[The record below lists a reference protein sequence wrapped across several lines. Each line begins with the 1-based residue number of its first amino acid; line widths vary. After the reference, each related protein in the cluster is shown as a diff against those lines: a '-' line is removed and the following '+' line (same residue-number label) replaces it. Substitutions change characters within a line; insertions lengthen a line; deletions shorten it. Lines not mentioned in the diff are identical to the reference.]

1 MKQKTIATR
10 HLRTKIA
17 AGYVLILF
25 VIFGIVYIWLNEQH
39 RRQELEITS
48 QKIRCLRKDIHEVY
62 VKMVDLS
69 LIGETVLD
77 WNEEDMNIYHKK
89 RLEVDSLLS
98 LFKSSYRSERIDSV
112 CRLLAEKEN
121 LLNKI
126 MLVLNEQEEIKDK
139 IARRVPVIARKS
151 SQEEPPKRKRTGFL
165 GLFGKK
171 EEAKPTVTTSMLNTL
186 NSDVIAR
193 QKEQSERL
201 SQYTDSLSVRNRKLN
216 CQLQG
221 MIKKMD
227 ARIRTDLQQQ
237 ETELAAIRRQS
248 SVQVGGLTAVVALLL
263 LLSYFIIH
271 RNVKRICRYR
281 KETSELI
288 DKLQKTVQQ
297 NKQLLTARRKIML
310 TVTHEL
316 RTPLTAI
323 NGYGELL
330 AQTEDENKRIE
341 YTQNIRQA
349 AGRMTDMLNSLL
361 NFFRLDSGKEQA
373 NAVPFRLRNVA
384 EILQTE
390 FEPRAEAKDLTLRIT
405 GCSDIILMGDRN
417 RLVQIGNNLLS
428 NAIKFTESGTVGL
441 DMAYEAGKLV
451 LTVQDT
457 GTGMSHEQK
466 EKIFE
471 PFERLPNAAVKDG
484 FGLGLPIV
492 KNTVTLLG
500 GTVDVESEEGKGSR
514 FTVKLPMPLA
524 DNIIEIEKRKA
535 GISARRHAAFYSV
548 LVLDNDE
555 MTLAMTKEMYGSC
568 NIRCDTCA
576 NTSDLMEA
584 IRERHYDLLI
594 TDLRMPET
602 NGYDVLK
609 LLRSSNVG
617 NSQTIPVIVTTAWGN
632 CDEQSLLDFGFS
644 GCLFKPFSLPDL
656 LQISEKCIGIKE
668 QEYSPDLSPLLAY
681 GNKEEMLDTL
691 TQATEKEMQGVKQA
705 GMMKD
710 LKALDE
716 WVHHLRSSWSV
727 IRADKPLWK
736 LHGLLHK
743 EGGSTEDEISRA
755 VDAVV
760 RMGQSIIEQAKKER
774 RIQDEGFCG

>member
-1 MKQKTIATR
+1 
-10 HLRTKIA
+10 
-17 AGYVLILF
+17 
-25 VIFGIVYIWLNEQH
+25 
-39 RRQELEITS
+39 
-48 QKIRCLRKDIHEVY
+48 
-62 VKMVDLS
+62 
-69 LIGETVLD
+69 
-77 WNEEDMNIYHKK
+77 
-89 RLEVDSLLS
+89 
-98 LFKSSYRSERIDSV
+98 
-112 CRLLAEKEN
+112 
-121 LLNKI
+121 
-126 MLVLNEQEEIKDK
+126 
-139 IARRVPVIARKS
+139 
-151 SQEEPPKRKRTGFL
+151 
-165 GLFGKK
+165 
-171 EEAKPTVTTSMLNTL
+171 
-186 NSDVIAR
+186 
-193 QKEQSERL
+193 
-201 SQYTDSLSVRNRKLN
+201 
-216 CQLQG
+216 
-221 MIKKMD
+221 MD

-330 AQTEDENKRIE
+330 AQTENENKRIE

-349 AGRMTDMLNSLL
+349 AGRMTDMLNTLL

-441 DMAYEAGKLV
+441 DMTYDDGKLV

-457 GTGMSHEQK
+457 GTGMNNEQR

-555 MTLAMTKEMYGSC
+555 MT
-568 NIRCDTCA
+568 
-576 NTSDLMEA
+576 
-584 IRERHYDLLI
+584 
-594 TDLRMPET
+594 
-602 NGYDVLK
+602 
-609 LLRSSNVG
+609 
-617 NSQTIPVIVTTAWGN
+617 Q
-632 CDEQSLLDFGFS
+632 
-644 GCLFKPFSLPDL
+644 
-656 LQISEKCIGIKE
+656 LQ
-668 QEYSPDLSPLLAY
+668 Y
-681 GNKEEMLDTL
+681 TL
-691 TQATEKEMQGVKQA
+691 
-705 GMMKD
+705 
-710 LKALDE
+710 
-716 WVHHLRSSWSV
+716 
-727 IRADKPLWK
+727 
-736 LHGLLHK
+736 
-743 EGGSTEDEISRA
+743 
-755 VDAVV
+755 
-760 RMGQSIIEQAKKER
+760 
-774 RIQDEGFCG
+774 

>member
-25 VIFGIVYIWLNEQH
+25 VIFGIVYIWLNEQN
-39 RRQELEITS
+39 RQQELEATTY
-48 QKIRCLRKDIHEVY
+48 KIRSLRKDVHEVY
-62 VKMVDLS
+62 MKVVDLS
-69 LIGETVLD
+69 MIGETVLD
-77 WNEEDMNIYHKK
+77 WNEEDMAAYHEK

-98 LFKSSYRSERIDSV
+98 RFKSRTCRSERIDSI
-112 CRLLAEKEN
+112 CQLLAEKEK
-121 LLNKI
+121 LLNRI
-126 MLVLNEQEEIKDK
+126 MLVLYEQEEIKEK
-139 IARRVPVIARKS
+139 IARQVPAIALKS
-151 SQEEPPKRKRTGFL
+151 SQEEPKKRKRTGFL

-171 EEAKPTVTTSMLNTL
+171 EEAKPTATTTMLNTL
-186 NSDVIAR
+186 NSGMIAR

-227 ARIRTDLQQQ
+227 ERIRADLQQQ
-237 ETELAAIRRQS
+237 ETELAALRRQS

-271 RNVKRICRYR
+271 RNVKRISQYK
-281 KETSELI
+281 KETNELI
-288 DKLQKTVQQ
+288 DKLQKTVEQ

-330 AQTEDENKRIE
+330 AQTENENKRIE

-349 AGRMTDMLNSLL
+349 AGRMTDMLNTLL

-373 NAVPFRLRNVA
+373 NAVPFRLKNVI

-535 GISARRHAAFYSV
+535 GIAARRHAAFYSV

-555 MTLAMTKEMYGSC
+555 MTLAMTKEMYGSF
-568 NIRCDTCA
+568 NIRCDTCD

-584 IRERHYDLLI
+584 IRERDYDLLI

-602 NGYDVLK
+602 NGYEVLE
-609 LLRSSNVG
+609 LLRTSEIG
-617 NSQTIPVIVTTAWGN
+617 NSQTIPVVAATAAGYVEKEELTGKGFAAVLYKPYSIDELLAVTESCIKRNKAN
-632 CDEQSLLDFGFS
+632 SIDLSSLLAFGDKRRT
-644 GCLFKPFSLPDL
+644 L
-656 LQISEKCIGIKE
+656 EK
-668 QEYSPDLSPLLAY
+668 LAA
-681 GNKEEMLDTL
+681 T
-691 TQATEKEMQGVKQA
+691 TQSDMDEVRKAAEA
-705 GMMKD
+705 GDME
-710 LKALDE
+710 ALDY
-716 WVHHLRSSWSV
+716 WVHHLRSSWML
-727 IRADKPLWK
+727 IKAEQPLAA
-736 LHGLLHK
+736 LYESIHK
-743 EGGSTEDEISRA
+743 EDIPDEKVQSAVNAVLAQGGLI
-755 VDAVV
+755 VDSA
-760 RMGQSIIEQAKKER
+760 RKEAER
-774 RIQDEGFCG
+774 WAE

>member
-1 MKQKTIATR
+1 MERSGNFYKAIRLGYILISILIGCMAYNSLYEWQEIEALELGNK
-10 HLRTKIA
+10 KID
-17 AGYVLILF
+17 
-25 VIFGIVYIWLNEQH
+25 E
-39 RRQELEITS
+39 
-48 QKIRCLRKDIHEVY
+48 LRKEINNINIQMI
-62 VKMVDLS
+62 KFS
-69 LIGETVLD
+69 LLGETILE
-77 WNEEDMNIYHKK
+77 WNDKDIEHYHA
-89 RLEVDSLLS
+89 RRMAMDSMLC

-165 GLFGKK
+165 GLSGKK

-271 RNVKRICRYR
+271 RNVKRISQYK
-281 KETSELI
+281 KETNELI
-288 DKLQKTVQQ
+288 DKLQKTVEQ

-330 AQTEDENKRIE
+330 AQTENENKRIE

-349 AGRMTDMLNSLL
+349 AGRMTDMLNTLL

-373 NAVPFRLRNVA
+373 NAVPFRLKNVI

-484 FGLGLPIV
+484 FGLFFPGTPRQRTMLPV
-492 KNTVTLLG
+492 VPFF
-500 GTVDVESEEGKGSR
+500 V
-514 FTVKLPMPLA
+514 
-524 DNIIEIEKRKA
+524 
-535 GISARRHAAFYSV
+535 SV
-548 LVLDNDE
+548 
-555 MTLAMTKEMYGSC
+555 A
-568 NIRCDTCA
+568 
-576 NTSDLMEA
+576 
-584 IRERHYDLLI
+584 
-594 TDLRMPET
+594 
-602 NGYDVLK
+602 
-609 LLRSSNVG
+609 
-617 NSQTIPVIVTTAWGN
+617 
-632 CDEQSLLDFGFS
+632 
-644 GCLFKPFSLPDL
+644 
-656 LQISEKCIGIKE
+656 
-668 QEYSPDLSPLLAY
+668 
-681 GNKEEMLDTL
+681 
-691 TQATEKEMQGVKQA
+691 
-705 GMMKD
+705 
-710 LKALDE
+710 
-716 WVHHLRSSWSV
+716 
-727 IRADKPLWK
+727 
-736 LHGLLHK
+736 
-743 EGGSTEDEISRA
+743 
-755 VDAVV
+755 
-760 RMGQSIIEQAKKER
+760 
-774 RIQDEGFCG
+774 

>member
-193 QKEQSERL
+193 
-201 SQYTDSLSVRNRKLN
+201 
-216 CQLQG
+216 
-221 MIKKMD
+221 
-227 ARIRTDLQQQ
+227 
-237 ETELAAIRRQS
+237 
-248 SVQVGGLTAVVALLL
+248 
-263 LLSYFIIH
+263 
-271 RNVKRICRYR
+271 
-281 KETSELI
+281 
-288 DKLQKTVQQ
+288 
-297 NKQLLTARRKIML
+297 RKIML

-330 AQTEDENKRIE
+330 AQTENENKRIE

-349 AGRMTDMLNSLL
+349 AGRMTDMLNTLL

-451 LTVQDT
+451 LTVQDTGTVIIKVSDT

-716 WVHHLRSSWSV
+716 WVHQLRSSWSV

>member
-1 MKQKTIATR
+1 MIKFSLFGETI
-10 HLRTKIA
+10 
-17 AGYVLILF
+17 
-25 VIFGIVYIWLNEQH
+25 
-39 RRQELEITS
+39 LEWND
-48 QKIRCLRKDIHEVY
+48 KDIEH
-62 VKMVDLS
+62 
-69 LIGETVLD
+69 
-77 WNEEDMNIYHKK
+77 YHAQ
-89 RLEVDSLLS
+89 RMAMDSMLCR
-98 LFKSSYRSERIDSV
+98 FKATYPAERIDSV
-112 CRLLAEKEN
+112 RHLLEDKERQMCQIVQI
-121 LLNKI
+121 L
-126 MLVLNEQEEIKDK
+126 EQQQAINDK
-139 IARRVPVIARKS
+139 IPRQVPVIAQKS
-151 SQEEPPKRKRTGFL
+151 VQEQPKKPKRKGFL
-165 GLFGKK
+165 GIFGKK

-271 RNVKRICRYR
+271 RNVKRISQYK
-281 KETSELI
+281 KETNELI
-288 DKLQKTVQQ
+288 DKLQKTVEQ

-330 AQTEDENKRIE
+330 AQTENENKRIE

-349 AGRMTDMLNSLL
+349 AGRMTDMLNTLL

-373 NAVPFRLRNVA
+373 NAVPFRLKNVI

-484 FGLGLPIV
+484 FGLFFPGTPRQRTMLPV
-492 KNTVTLLG
+492 VPFF
-500 GTVDVESEEGKGSR
+500 V
-514 FTVKLPMPLA
+514 
-524 DNIIEIEKRKA
+524 
-535 GISARRHAAFYSV
+535 SV
-548 LVLDNDE
+548 
-555 MTLAMTKEMYGSC
+555 A
-568 NIRCDTCA
+568 
-576 NTSDLMEA
+576 
-584 IRERHYDLLI
+584 
-594 TDLRMPET
+594 
-602 NGYDVLK
+602 
-609 LLRSSNVG
+609 
-617 NSQTIPVIVTTAWGN
+617 
-632 CDEQSLLDFGFS
+632 
-644 GCLFKPFSLPDL
+644 
-656 LQISEKCIGIKE
+656 
-668 QEYSPDLSPLLAY
+668 
-681 GNKEEMLDTL
+681 
-691 TQATEKEMQGVKQA
+691 
-705 GMMKD
+705 
-710 LKALDE
+710 
-716 WVHHLRSSWSV
+716 
-727 IRADKPLWK
+727 
-736 LHGLLHK
+736 
-743 EGGSTEDEISRA
+743 
-755 VDAVV
+755 
-760 RMGQSIIEQAKKER
+760 
-774 RIQDEGFCG
+774 

>member
-1 MKQKTIATR
+1 MERSGNFYKAIRLGYILISILIGCMAYNSLYEWQEIEALELGNK
-10 HLRTKIA
+10 KID
-17 AGYVLILF
+17 
-25 VIFGIVYIWLNEQH
+25 E
-39 RRQELEITS
+39 
-48 QKIRCLRKDIHEVY
+48 LRKEINNINIQMI
-62 VKMVDLS
+62 KFS
-69 LIGETVLD
+69 LLGETILE
-77 WNEEDMNIYHKK
+77 WNDKDIEHYHA
-89 RLEVDSLLS
+89 RRMAMDSLLS

-271 RNVKRICRYR
+271 RNVKRISQYK
-281 KETSELI
+281 KETNELI
-288 DKLQKTVQQ
+288 DKLQKTVEQ

-330 AQTEDENKRIE
+330 AQTENENKRIE

-349 AGRMTDMLNSLL
+349 AGRMTDMLNTLL

-373 NAVPFRLRNVA
+373 NAVPFRLKNVI

-484 FGLGLPIV
+484 FGLF
-492 KNTVTLLG
+492 LG
-500 GTVDVESEEGKGSR
+500 V
-514 FTVKLPMPLA
+514 
-524 DNIIEIEKRKA
+524 
-535 GISARRHAAFYSV
+535 
-548 LVLDNDE
+548 
-555 MTLAMTKEMYGSC
+555 
-568 NIRCDTCA
+568 
-576 NTSDLMEA
+576 
-584 IRERHYDLLI
+584 
-594 TDLRMPET
+594 
-602 NGYDVLK
+602 
-609 LLRSSNVG
+609 
-617 NSQTIPVIVTTAWGN
+617 
-632 CDEQSLLDFGFS
+632 
-644 GCLFKPFSLPDL
+644 
-656 LQISEKCIGIKE
+656 
-668 QEYSPDLSPLLAY
+668 
-681 GNKEEMLDTL
+681 
-691 TQATEKEMQGVKQA
+691 
-705 GMMKD
+705 
-710 LKALDE
+710 
-716 WVHHLRSSWSV
+716 
-727 IRADKPLWK
+727 
-736 LHGLLHK
+736 
-743 EGGSTEDEISRA
+743 
-755 VDAVV
+755 
-760 RMGQSIIEQAKKER
+760 
-774 RIQDEGFCG
+774 

>member
-25 VIFGIVYIWLNEQH
+25 VIFSIVYIWLNEQH

-193 QKEQSERL
+193 
-201 SQYTDSLSVRNRKLN
+201 
-216 CQLQG
+216 
-221 MIKKMD
+221 
-227 ARIRTDLQQQ
+227 
-237 ETELAAIRRQS
+237 
-248 SVQVGGLTAVVALLL
+248 
-263 LLSYFIIH
+263 
-271 RNVKRICRYR
+271 
-281 KETSELI
+281 
-288 DKLQKTVQQ
+288 
-297 NKQLLTARRKIML
+297 RKIML

-330 AQTEDENKRIE
+330 AQTENENKRIE

-349 AGRMTDMLNSLL
+349 AGRMTDMLNTLL

-373 NAVPFRLRNVA
+373 NAVPFRLKNVI

-428 NAIKFTESGTVGL
+428 NAIKQNLIPAEVTAQQASRIYASEADVLNVALFGMTALEWRDAHPDLKGNIRDYAGVNELICLSNMESLNAVLINEGL
-441 DMAYEAGKLV
+441 S
-451 LTVQDT
+451 QR
-457 GTGMSHEQK
+457 
-466 EKIFE
+466 
-471 PFERLPNAAVKDG
+471 ERL
-484 FGLGLPIV
+484 
-492 KNTVTLLG
+492 
-500 GTVDVESEEGKGSR
+500 
-514 FTVKLPMPLA
+514 VKLNRIAIQQMRIL
-524 DNIIEIEKRKA
+524 E
-535 GISARRHAAFYSV
+535 
-548 LVLDNDE
+548 
-555 MTLAMTKEMYGSC
+555 
-568 NIRCDTCA
+568 DT
-576 NTSDLMEA
+576 N
-584 IRERHYDLLI
+584 R
-594 TDLRMPET
+594 
-602 NGYDVLK
+602 K
-609 LLRSSNVG
+609 LL
-617 NSQTIPVIVTTAWGN
+617 
-632 CDEQSLLDFGFS
+632 
-644 GCLFKPFSLPDL
+644 K
-656 LQISEKCIGIKE
+656 
-668 QEYSPDLSPLLAY
+668 
-681 GNKEEMLDTL
+681 
-691 TQATEKEMQGVKQA
+691 
-705 GMMKD
+705 
-710 LKALDE
+710 
-716 WVHHLRSSWSV
+716 
-727 IRADKPLWK
+727 
-736 LHGLLHK
+736 
-743 EGGSTEDEISRA
+743 
-755 VDAVV
+755 
-760 RMGQSIIEQAKKER
+760 
-774 RIQDEGFCG
+774 

>member
-1 MKQKTIATR
+1 
-10 HLRTKIA
+10 
-17 AGYVLILF
+17 
-25 VIFGIVYIWLNEQH
+25 
-39 RRQELEITS
+39 
-48 QKIRCLRKDIHEVY
+48 
-62 VKMVDLS
+62 MVDLS

-193 QKEQSERL
+193 
-201 SQYTDSLSVRNRKLN
+201 
-216 CQLQG
+216 
-221 MIKKMD
+221 
-227 ARIRTDLQQQ
+227 
-237 ETELAAIRRQS
+237 
-248 SVQVGGLTAVVALLL
+248 
-263 LLSYFIIH
+263 
-271 RNVKRICRYR
+271 
-281 KETSELI
+281 
-288 DKLQKTVQQ
+288 
-297 NKQLLTARRKIML
+297 RKIML

-417 RLVQIGNNLLS
+417 RLIQIGNNLLC

-457 GTGMSHEQK
+457 GT
-466 EKIFE
+466 
-471 PFERLPNAAVKDG
+471 LPG
-484 FGLGLPIV
+484 
-492 KNTVTLLG
+492 
-500 GTVDVESEEGKGSR
+500 
-514 FTVKLPMPLA
+514 
-524 DNIIEIEKRKA
+524 
-535 GISARRHAAFYSV
+535 
-548 LVLDNDE
+548 
-555 MTLAMTKEMYGSC
+555 
-568 NIRCDTCA
+568 
-576 NTSDLMEA
+576 
-584 IRERHYDLLI
+584 
-594 TDLRMPET
+594 
-602 NGYDVLK
+602 
-609 LLRSSNVG
+609 
-617 NSQTIPVIVTTAWGN
+617 
-632 CDEQSLLDFGFS
+632 
-644 GCLFKPFSLPDL
+644 
-656 LQISEKCIGIKE
+656 
-668 QEYSPDLSPLLAY
+668 
-681 GNKEEMLDTL
+681 
-691 TQATEKEMQGVKQA
+691 
-705 GMMKD
+705 
-710 LKALDE
+710 
-716 WVHHLRSSWSV
+716 
-727 IRADKPLWK
+727 
-736 LHGLLHK
+736 
-743 EGGSTEDEISRA
+743 
-755 VDAVV
+755 
-760 RMGQSIIEQAKKER
+760 
-774 RIQDEGFCG
+774 